1 MYVNGS
7 NIWNLKANRKSLL
20 LLFGTVTIIGCPG
33 LRRSSVLSPCGATK
47 CVSSSWPLVIV
58 DLIWETHF
66 FCLVIVTSISR
77 AEHVGLTTFAEI
89 SRWQNVLLSVL
100 SSLRHAHHL
109 ASWWERVMSIALQRI
124 IVFDVDMPRVVLIN
138 STLLIFSRQVSL
150 IRITELINHVLAIV
164 VALLADS
171 ARNQREDASAW
182 GLLVNVGNEL
192 AGTDVVEP
200 NHSIDLRE
208 NENVQVWEQFDLYYG
223 LGSLGL

>member
-1 MYVNGS
+1 
-7 NIWNLKANRKSLL
+7 
-20 LLFGTVTIIGCPG
+20 
-33 LRRSSVLSPCGATK
+33 
-47 CVSSSWPLVIV
+47 
-58 DLIWETHF
+58 
-66 FCLVIVTSISR
+66 
-77 AEHVGLTTFAEI
+77 
-89 SRWQNVLLSVL
+89 
-100 SSLRHAHHL
+100 
-109 ASWWERVMSIALQRI
+109 MSIALQRI